1 MVLLLSS
8 IFLLLAPLSFLL
20 VPSNIVIDV
29 ITVTM
34 KEDSIS
40 PFSVK
45 SKPKQVSLH
54 NSITIQNMKELIKE
68 KNNEAGNV
76 LKFNTDSQGWNF
88 LGRFGTQSGEILE
101 VKGSNWD
108 KKCKN
113 IHFANLLF

>member
-8 IFLLLAPLSFLL
+8 IFLLLAPLSLIL

-34 KEDSIS
+34 IEDSIS

-45 SKPKQVSLH
+45 SKPKQISLH

-68 KNNEAGNV
+68 KNNEASNI
-76 LKFNTDSQGWNF
+76 LKFNTDSQG
-88 LGRFGTQSGEILE
+88 
-101 VKGSNWD
+101 
-108 KKCKN
+108 
-113 IHFANLLF
+113 